1 MKMTRIYR
9 TTSNKTRR
17 RGVLSNRRGRAG
29 FTFPEVLAAML
40 FTAIVIPTALQ
51 GIAIANRASVFSQR
65 QAVAVRLAEQVMN
78 ETLINQDWQTGR
90 NEGSFENEHPFFHW
104 KVITENW
111 QQDDMTE
118 LTVYVFLPLQGQ
130 ERHVRLSALVSD
142 DELNEES

>member
-1 MKMTRIYR
+1 MRIYR
-9 TTSNKTRR
+9 TTSNKARR
-17 RGVLSNRRGRAG
+17 RGVLSSKRGQRG

-51 GIAIANRASVFSQR
+51 GISIAHRASVYSQR

-78 ETLINQDWQTGR
+78 ETIINQDWQTGR

-104 KVITENW
+104 KMTSETW

-118 LTVYVFLPLQGQ
+118 LTVYVFFPLQGQ
-130 ERHVRLSALVSD
+130 ERFIQLSALVSD